1 MLSDV
6 DIGLYVGLAS
16 SFILNT
22 ARTQKPRFAVLGR
35 VGQTEFYKNIK
46 LFPSAEQ
53 YSNIR
58 IVRFYGSLY
67 ACNSQFFQRKFYE
80 LIRINLKEK
89 TTNENQ
95 YEFVILD
102 CSPFNFIDTVAV
114 QMLIQVTKNRNN
126 CIFDRRK
133 SFFFADL

>member
-1 MLSDV
+1 VLSDV

-46 LFPSAEQ
+46 LFPSAQQ
-53 YSNIR
+53 YRNVR

-67 ACNSQFFQRKFYE
+67 ACNTPFFKRKFYE
-80 LIRINLKEK
+80 LIGINIKEQPLISMRNQ
-89 TTNENQ
+89 TTLEETHENICQ
-95 YEFVILD
+95 YVILD
-102 CSPFNFIDTVAV
+102 CSPMNFIDTVAV
-114 QMLIQVTKNRNN
+114 KTLIEVNKFR
-126 CIFDRRK
+126 I
-133 SFFFADL
+133 LV